1 MKNDYRT
8 MSWKMR
14 WLSGYA
20 KQIHGMFVC
29 GLVFLSGSVPGVATA
44 FSAQSAGFL
53 RVSLPAGEAVAV
65 SFPFGVADHRVAAI
79 LAGQLTGGTTAEN
92 ADHVFKWDASRQS
105 YSVAFKSADGT
116 WLEQQDGMALPSG
129 MVLLPGDGIFIQN
142 RQAFEQ
148 EVVFAGAQVAAESV
162 STRIE
167 HGLNLIA
174 YPFSAGVQL
183 NATRLA
189 LSGALADDEEQLS
202 SKVLDPA
209 TGGGSILDPSGTD
222 VGVWEQAGSGHP
234 ATGLAAG
241 KAYWFK
247 HAGSAFEW
255 IENRPYAILAGVD
268 GGPAIRSILAA
279 VDQVTLTIDVSALP
293 AGSLVSVYSRDLQ
306 DMDDW
311 QHAGSVRVGADT
323 TVQWHD
329 NDAGDGRVYAVAAG
343 RGAQA
348 ESSGTLKGGDRH
360 WRPGQILVKPRAGV
374 SSAEMEMILA
384 RHGGRQHDIISRIGV
399 RVVRVPEDKVEHV
412 VAALNRNPRIAF
424 AEVDELVELASTPND
439 PYYGSQWHLPT
450 IDAPEAWSITT
461 GSSQVI
467 VAIADTGVDSDHPD
481 LAPLMVPG
489 WNFFDSNSDT
499 RDVHGHGTSV
509 AGAAVAAGNNGI
521 GIASV
526 AWHCRIMPLR
536 VSSLTGGATLSRI
549 AQAITWAADNGARV
563 VNVSYNAGRSSTVQ
577 SAAKY
582 MQDTAAGVVT
592 LSSGNDGQYVDAP
605 NNPHVLVVGATTSSD
620 TLASFS
626 NRGPYVDMT
635 APGSGIYTTA
645 NGGGYRSASG
655 TSFSAPIVAGV
666 AALVISANPALS
678 ASEIH
683 ELLFLYADD
692 LGPAGYD
699 TSFGHGRVNAGRTVS
714 EASVTPPP
722 PDDPIDDP
730 VNDPPVD
737 DPIGTTPDDP
747 PADPPVDTTPPLVEI
762 LSPNDGDVV
771 KRKVIVDVTAR
782 DDESGVVQVEL
793 FANGEL
799 IGSSAARDDGSYSF
813 NWNTNR
819 LRSGSYRLE
828 ARATDATGNV
838 GVSATVTVSI

>member
-1 MKNDYRT
+1 M
-8 MSWKMR
+8 
-14 WLSGYA
+14 
-20 KQIHGMFVC
+20 
-29 GLVFLSGSVPGVATA
+29 ATT
-44 FSAQSAGFL
+44 FSSQPAGFL
-53 RVSLPAGEAVAV
+53 RVSLPAGEFVAV
-65 SFPFGVADHRVAAI
+65 SFPFEVEDHGVASI
-79 LAGQLTGGTTAEN
+79 LAGQLTGGTTAED
-92 ADHVFKWDASRQS
+92 ADHVFEWDAARLA
-105 YSVAFKSADGT
+105 YRAAFKSTDGT
-116 WLEQQDGMALPSG
+116 WLEQQDGVAFPSG
-129 MVLLPGDGIFIQN
+129 MVLLPGDGFFIQN
-142 RQAFEQ
+142 RQTFDQ
-148 EVVFAGAQVAAESV
+148 EVIFVGVQVAAERV

-167 HGLNLIA
+167 HGLNLVA
-174 YPFSAGVQL
+174 YPFSAGVPL

-189 LSGALADDEEQLS
+189 LSGALADEDEQLS
-202 SKVLDPA
+202 IKVLDPV

-222 VGVWEQAGSGHP
+222 MGVWVQAGSGLP
-234 ATGLAAG
+234 AAG
-241 KAYWFK
+241 LPAGQAFWIQ

-255 IENRPYAILAGVD
+255 VENRPYGPPAGTD
-268 GGPAIRSILAA
+268 EGPAIRSILAA
-279 VDQVTLTIDVSALP
+279 ADRVTLTIDVSALP
-293 AGSLVSVYSRDLQ
+293 VGSLVRVYSRDLQ

-323 TVQWHD
+323 TVQWRD
-329 NDAGDGRVYAVAAG
+329 DDAGDGRVYAVASG
-343 RGAQA
+343 PGAQTA
-348 ESSGTLKGGDRH
+348 SSGTLKGGDLH

-399 RVVRVPEDKVEHV
+399 RVVRVPEDKVERV

-424 AEVDELVELASTPND
+424 AEVDERIELAVTPND
-439 PYYGSQWHLPT
+439 PHYGSQWHLPK

-461 GSSQVI
+461 GSRQVI
-467 VAIADTGVDSDHPD
+467 VAIADTGVDADHPD
-481 LAPLMVPG
+481 LAALMVPG
-489 WNFFDSNSDT
+489 WNFYDGNTDT

-509 AGAAVAAGNNGI
+509 AGAAVAAGDNGI

-526 AWHCRIMPLR
+526 AWHSRIMPLR

-645 NGGGYRSASG
+645 NGGGYRSVSG
-655 TSFSAPIVAGV
+655 TSFSAPLVAGV
-666 AALVISANPALS
+666 AALVISADPALS

-683 ELLFLYADD
+683 ELLLLHAED

-699 TSFGHGRVNAGRTVS
+699 TSFGHGRVNAGRTVGG
-714 EASVTPPP
+714 AAVTPPP
-722 PDDPIDDP
+722 ADDPVDDPVDDPPEDDPID
-730 VNDPPVD
+730 
-737 DPIGTTPDDP
+737 TKPDDP
-747 PADPPVDTTPPLVEI
+747 PDDPPEDTTPPLVDI
-762 LSPNDGDVV
+762 LSPNDNDVLKRLV
-771 KRKVIVDVTAR
+771 KVDVTAS

-799 IGSSAARDDGSYSF
+799 IGSSSARDDGLYSF

-819 LRSGSYRLE
+819 LRAGSYRLE
-828 ARATDATGNV
+828 ARATDGAGNA
-838 GVSATVTVSI
+838 GVSATVTVRI